1 MTESNTKGLTRHL
14 KREFRKQVF
23 LIKNQEDINIIRGYI
38 RSIVTAVYGFW
49 EHNLGIQIKVSQ
61 I

>member
-23 LIKNQEDINIIRGYI
+23 LIKNQEDINIIRGVYQVDCDSGI
-38 RSIVTAVYGFW
+38 RI
-49 EHNLGIQIKVSQ
+49 LGT
-61 I
+61 